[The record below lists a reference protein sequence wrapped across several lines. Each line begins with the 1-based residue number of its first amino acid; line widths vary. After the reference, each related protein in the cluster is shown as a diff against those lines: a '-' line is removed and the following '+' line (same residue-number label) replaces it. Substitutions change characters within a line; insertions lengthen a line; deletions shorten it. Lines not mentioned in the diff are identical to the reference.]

1 MVKKKRK
8 SRKKIWILL
17 VCAVALL
24 IVVSVI
30 LVSVRNREIKR
41 QANQIVSALEK
52 DDMQTVE
59 ALLFRNNEISPDSE
73 IADFFQ
79 VGENEERDDG
89 LISYILK
96 QDVIE
101 IKRVEQDTIVYE
113 ITSPDLTQIFQD
125 IENEIVTEEEFE
137 NYVFEYIDG
146 AQKITS
152 LVNVPY
158 TYEDKKVSI
167 EYLNEDFFNAITGNI
182 VSSYQ
187 RLLKDVL
194 EEYESQG
201 GAV

>member
-59 ALLFRNNEISPDSE
+59 ALLFQNNEISPDSE

>member
-59 ALLFRNNEISPDSE
+59 ALLFQNNEISPDRE